1 MYKTESVLGL
11 IGSILATVSASL
23 IFIIS
28 LLVGSLLRMPDI
40 TNSRTFRFFG
50 PMMDMGAHMAG
61 AFAIVVV
68 VFSLLLITAAAVL
81 GFIGT
86 SKLRNDN
93 KKGGIPL
100 VIAGGLLLLPPY
112 LGSGIFGT
120 AISVLFFIGG
130 ILALTKKTN
139 PT

>member
-1 MYKTESVLGL
+1 MYRSEYILGL

-23 IFIIS
+23 IFILSIV
-28 LLVGSLLRMPDI
+28 VGAILRLPALIDI
-40 TNSRTFRFFG
+40 KEFKFFG
-50 PMMDMGAHMAG
+50 PVLRGTAG
-61 AFAIVVV
+61 IAGMTALIAVIFSILIIV
-68 VFSLLLITAAAVL
+68 AAAVL

-93 KKGGIPL
+93 KKGGILL
-100 VIAGGLLLLPPY
+100 VIAGGLLLFPPY

-130 ILALTKKTN
+130 IIALTKKAN
-139 PT
+139 PS